1 MFMNNFLII
10 LLLFYFQSTS
20 ALNIHH
26 VNISQTDDFTLQV
39 NLFTEAEELY
49 YFQTW
54 QYAVSNSEIILQ
66 VLFVPGF
73 GSKIALL
80 NNQFELNFNQSLND
94 SSKFTVKVYY
104 QVFDENQLQDS
115 ASSVLYFPLLSSITL
130 NNSEFLPESFSL
142 SDSIF
147 SKGKITIFDMSIKI
161 ILSDLKANGY
171 NTLSN
176 LPSGFYLI
184 LFENKKT
191 TFVRKIIV
199 KDRL

>member
-1 MFMNNFLII
+1 M
-10 LLLFYFQSTS
+10 
-20 ALNIHH
+20 NIHH

-142 SDSIF
+142 SDSIR
-147 SKGKITIFDMSIKI
+147 SIGKITIFDMSRKI
-161 ILSDLKANGY
+161 ILSDLKANVY